1 MFLAKEKL
9 IIVCK
14 IIVRVIRIIILLC
27 GFAYTLCF
35 VNLHEQIRKLS
46 VYTMLRTNL
55 DFLSAVVSRYGEL
68 FLALLFLLLCVYL
81 ICNYRTSINDFT
93 LAGFSFTL
101 KDPGRIIRVKVSNY
115 LNTKRSLFYYYEAYD
130 NLYDVMSSWHEIL
143 LYIRE
148 QLLYLEDSNSLDKES
163 NFNRNLQEL
172 VAELN
177 GFLTKYQSDYRRWYK
192 SQIKREMQKKDGFR
206 IVFFIQQEYPMYD
219 KIMHD
224 IRLLNGKLRTQ
235 SDIWG
240 VDCKKWEII
249 R

>member
-148 QLLYLEDSNSLDKES
+148 QLLYLEDS
-163 NFNRNLQEL
+163 
-172 VAELN
+172 
-177 GFLTKYQSDYRRWYK
+177 
-192 SQIKREMQKKDGFR
+192 
-206 IVFFIQQEYPMYD
+206 
-219 KIMHD
+219 KI
-224 IRLLNGKLRTQ
+224 
-235 SDIWG
+235 S
-240 VDCKKWEII
+240 V
-249 R
+249 